1 VRLYTDIDPD
11 KERVVVTFAGSVDLH
26 DVTEMM
32 FFSAKAG
39 ALSFPTLI
47 DAGDGSVNLS
57 PEDMGQILANIREL
71 ASRSKIAKC
80 AVLVSNPASLATV
93 TTISQL
99 LAGVSPIE
107 GFLDRND
114 AERWLGWKT

>member
-1 VRLYTDIDPD
+1 
-11 KERVVVTFAGSVDLH
+11 
-26 DVTEMM
+26 M
-32 FFSAKAG
+32 FTSAKAG

-57 PEDMGQILANIREL
+57 PHDMTQILANIREL

-80 AVLVSNPASLATV
+80 AVLVSNQSSLATV
-93 TTISQL
+93 ATITQL
-99 LAGVSPIE
+99 LATVSPIE

-114 AERWLGWKT
+114 AERWLGWKI